1 LPHHPLYQHVRL
13 QFKYLKKTL
22 NILATNW
29 VHLVGFYITAY
40 LSIALFKLLGVPH
53 YGSGSWIQ
61 TLLLSLVSIP
71 FLFFTYGLK
80 IIVGFFGVLVLLDL
94 IGFRFTKFKI
104 RTILLVEWLLIIP
117 VFIGW
122 AFEYEYWLWI
132 TLALSFLVTQYWRE
146 QKLKRIIVA

>member
-1 LPHHPLYQHVRL
+1 M
-13 QFKYLKKTL
+13 KKIL

-61 TLLLSLVSIP
+61 TLLLGFLSIP
-71 FLFFTYGLK
+71 VLFFTYGME
-80 IIVGFFGVLVLLDL
+80 IIAGFFGGLILLDL
-94 IGFRFTKFKI
+94 IGFKFTKHKVKA
-104 RTILLVEWLLIIP
+104 ILLVEWLLIVPIF
-117 VFIGW
+117 VCW
-122 AFEYEYWLWI
+122 AFKYEYWLWI

-146 QKLKRIIVA
+146 KKIKRIIVA